1 MDRGAWSATIHG
13 VTKSQTRLK
22 RLSSHARIQH
32 CKWYRVLMLISIVFQ
47 MHTHIPIIDKMTVL
61 MVTEVP
67 FISGL
72 NDLWQSPL
80 CPYTLTVSWQY
91 PWMPCFLVSSRS
103 IYKSSQFLPAV
114 VKFVTCLFVLITGIP
129 KESDLAEVLFEKCLQ
144 LRVDQAGPHYLL
156 WSWLCVYFGS
166 SVDFRAYLGHRIL
179 TYNLVEETD
188 QWISE

>member
-32 CKWYRVLMLISIVFQ
+32 CKWYRVLTLISIVFQ
-47 MHTHIPIIDKMTVL
+47 MHTHIPFIDKMTVL
-61 MVTEVP
+61 MIHWGSFYIWIEWLVTVP
-67 FISGL
+67 FM
-72 NDLWQSPL
+72 SPYSY
-80 CPYTLTVSWQY
+80 CFMTVSLNALLS
-91 PWMPCFLVSSRS
+91 CTCRN

-114 VKFVTCLFVLITGIP
+114 VKFVTCLFVLITGSP
-129 KESDLAEVLFEKCLQ
+129 KASDLAEVLFEKCLQ

-156 WSWLCVYFGS
+156 RSWLCVYFGS

>member
-1 MDRGAWSATIHG
+1 
-13 VTKSQTRLK
+13 
-22 RLSSHARIQH
+22 
-32 CKWYRVLMLISIVFQ
+32 
-47 MHTHIPIIDKMTVL
+47 MTC
-61 MVTEVP
+61 
-67 FISGL
+67 
-72 NDLWQSPL
+72 DSPL
-80 CPYTLTVSWQY
+80 YVPILLLFHDSIPECPA
-91 PWMPCFLVSSRS
+91 FLYLLEAF
-103 IYKSSQFLPAV
+103 INLLFLPAV

-188 QWISE
+188 Q